1 MVWHAIENNWRLWES
16 TQYCGILRNVLGSY
30 GILWDAIMG
39 FSKVVLS
46 SLDFLHGHLLGSPK
60 KNLPE
65 SPGISRNLPER
76 GGVGGEGRSAGVQRA
91 ELSKHPA
98 AAWSKI
104 PQISWKQS
112 RANNG
117 HAPSNIAQINSSNNS
132 CNWGRLSP
140 ASSRIEP
147 QRTHS
152 IEHHLWASR
161 NLIAIVINRLILQ
174 EPRQN
179 QPTERD
185 CSCQHLFR
193 SLHNILWKNNDN
205 NNYNSNSKDS
215 NPGK

>member
-1 MVWHAIENNWRLWES
+1 MRVHAILWNI
-16 TQYCGILRNVLGSY
+16 TKCF
-30 GILWDAIMG
+30 GILWDSLRCHHGILQGGSLFFG
-39 FSKVVLS
+39 FSS
-46 SLDFLHGHLLGSPK
+46 WAFARISK
-60 KNLPE
+60 KK

-76 GGVGGEGRSAGVQRA
+76 GGAGGEGRSAGVQRA